1 MPIWD
6 LIRWIP
12 NTSDSFRRPAADGSA
27 KGDQDCLADLDERR
41 GLNNKNADFIYIYV
55 CIYIY
60 MLSLNYIHFMVTCY
74 MLIIYNGISPD
85 PIPIRIRGFDEE
97 PKAQDS
103 SDLAA
108 GAAGGRCL

>member
-27 KGDQDCLADLDERR
+27 KGDQGCLADLDERR
-41 GLNNKNADFIYIYV
+41 GLNNKNADFICIYI
-55 CIYIY
+55 CMYIY

-74 MLIIYNGISPD
+74 MLIICNGISPD

-108 GAAGGRCL
+108 GATGGRCL

>member
-1 MPIWD
+1 
-6 LIRWIP
+6 
-12 NTSDSFRRPAADGSA
+12 
-27 KGDQDCLADLDERR
+27 
-41 GLNNKNADFIYIYV
+41 
-55 CIYIY
+55 

-74 MLIIYNGISPD
+74 MLIICNGISPD

-108 GAAGGRCL
+108 GATGGRCL

>member
-1 MPIWD
+1 
-6 LIRWIP
+6 
-12 NTSDSFRRPAADGSA
+12 
-27 KGDQDCLADLDERR
+27 
-41 GLNNKNADFIYIYV
+41 
-55 CIYIY
+55 